1 MSLSVR
7 VRGRLARLT
16 RALVRRR
23 DECEAPFAELRRIE
37 SDPVYRALFLAELE
51 AAIADREAEREAVLV
66 EVAAA
71 ADRLR
76 RLLRPERAT

>member
-23 DECEAPFAELRRIE
+23 DECEAPFAELRRTE

-76 RLLRPERAT
+76 RLLRPERAA

>member
-1 MSLSVR
+1 M
-7 VRGRLARLT
+7 T

-23 DECEAPFAELRRIE
+23 DECEAPFAELQRTE

-76 RLLRPERAT
+76 RLLRPERAA